1 MDWTVGVVVW
11 TGRWGWSCGRAGRS
25 PVVGRRVGALE
36 SPRPTQ
42 ELRKEV
48 WCRAFEVEF
57 E

>member
-1 MDWTVGVVVW
+1 MGVVVW